1 MIFTTCKCE
10 KKFHFKTVYIWCASW
25 TDEVELLRTLCLCTF
40 RLVLPKVQ
48 LSRPIVVVVLSFLRA
63 DNYWIMF
70 IGVLGADRDVE
81 SSALFI
87 QTLFVSQNRQS
98 SKVVYPHFTTATNTT
113 NIQVVFEVLVDT
125 ILKENLSSKQY
136 ILW

>member
-10 KKFHFKTVYIWCASW
+10 KKFHFKTVYIWCASR

-63 DNYWIMF
+63 DNYWIMY
-70 IGVLGADRDVE
+70 IGVCFRSWPRCGEFRIIYTDTFCFTKSAVIKSCVPALYDCHEYNQHTSRVWGA
-81 SSALFI
+81 SW
-87 QTLFVSQNRQS
+87 
-98 SKVVYPHFTTATNTT
+98 YHFKG
-113 NIQVVFEVLVDT
+113 EP
-125 ILKENLSSKQY
+125 
-136 ILW
+136 